1 MTKEQQPD
9 VLPQLLAAGVT
20 EVGENRLDHLE
31 AMHRAA
37 PAGLNFHFIGRVQGR
52 QLAKLSPYCVALHSL
67 CDSDHIVRLGRAC
80 AATDRRM
87 AIFLQVNTADDG
99 TKAGM
104 APAELPARLALAR
117 SHGLDVVGLMTMAPL
132 ASGPTASSAGGQAD
146 EGTIRRC
153 FAALRELAS
162 RHSLERLSMGMSH
175 DFQLALEEGAT
186 DVRIGTRL
194 FA

>member
-9 VLPQLLAAGVT
+9 VLPHLFAAGVT

-67 CDSDHIVRLGRAC
+67 CDSDHIVRLARAS

-87 AIFLQVNTADDG
+87 AIFLQVNTADDDA
-99 TKAGM
+99 KAGM
-104 APAELPARLALAR
+104 APAELPTRLALAR
-117 SHGLDVVGLMTMAPL
+117 SHGLEVVGLMTMAPL
-132 ASGPTASSAGGQAD
+132 APVSAAAPTGGQAD
-146 EGTIRRC
+146 ADTIRRC
-153 FAALRELAS
+153 FAGLRDLAR
-162 RHSLERLSMGMSH
+162 RHSLARLSMGMSH
-175 DFQLALEEGAT
+175 DFQIAVEEGAT
-186 DVRIGTRL
+186 DVRVGTRL